1 MEMIIKCVKFVSETT
16 KKELSSS
23 PWLTINKKYVVLTVK
38 VKPSKG
44 ISVIIYS
51 DHYGEPIFSSLDGFE
66 IISQHIPS
74 NWAPKMDENGIYY
87 LMPKSWMYEEFFEE
101 VEDEKPH
108 AVELFKK
115 EATIIYQE
123 EGWEYE

>member
-1 MEMIIKCVKFVSETT
+1 MIVKCRRLISYMT
-16 KKELSSS
+16 KEELDFCS
-23 PWLTINKKYVVLTVK
+23 WLTLDKEYVVLELEVDPK
-38 VKPSKG
+38 SG
-44 ISVIIYS
+44 INIIIHT
-51 DHYGEPIFSSLDGFE
+51 DDDNEPGRTYLDGFE
-66 IISQHIPS
+66 IVSQHMPS